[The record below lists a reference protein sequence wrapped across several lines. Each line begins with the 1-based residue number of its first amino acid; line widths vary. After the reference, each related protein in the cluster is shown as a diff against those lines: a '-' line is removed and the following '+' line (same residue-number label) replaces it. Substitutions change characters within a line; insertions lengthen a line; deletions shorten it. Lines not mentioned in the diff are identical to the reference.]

1 MPQLNLEIP
10 EELIQSLKLPRD
22 EVPARLKRELALRL
36 YEKGLLS
43 FGKARELA
51 GMTKWEFSRILG
63 EEGIPRHYDLEE
75 FDRDMMA
82 LEELG

>member
-36 YEKGLLS
+36 YEKACL
-43 FGKARELA
+43 
-51 GMTKWEFSRILG
+51 
-63 EEGIPRHYDLEE
+63 
-75 FDRDMMA
+75 A
-82 LEELG
+82 LERPVNWLE